1 MMYCSNECILNR
13 RAIILMM
20 ILYILLLASAHVMG
34 SEKPNFPLII
44 NGCETEVTNIDSH
57 GVKRTISLPI
67 FRFQCCLLAALYGK
81 KIILVS
87 LDKISSQSIIQVHL
101 MFFYSGLKKIWRL
114 LYYMVKNIRRLLR
127 HGNVACC

>member
-1 MMYCSNECILNR
+1 MMEIVDPFYFFWLQVVDKSIENDVLMHNECIILNR

-20 ILYILLLASAHVMG
+20 ILYILLLASAHMMG

-67 FRFQCCLLAALYGK
+67 FRFQC
-81 KIILVS
+81 
-87 LDKISSQSIIQVHL
+87 
-101 MFFYSGLKKIWRL
+101 
-114 LYYMVKNIRRLLR
+114 
-127 HGNVACC
+127 